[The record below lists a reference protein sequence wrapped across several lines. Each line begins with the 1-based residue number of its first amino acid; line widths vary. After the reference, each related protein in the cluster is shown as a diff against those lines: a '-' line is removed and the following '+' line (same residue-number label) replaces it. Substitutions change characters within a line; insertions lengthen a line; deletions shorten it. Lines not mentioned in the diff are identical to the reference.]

1 MTTTIIIIGIFLFFL
16 IGFIQL
22 YRIHSRTIKKH
33 DFASEYRNKFI
44 EFANKYFEQYDRWS
58 KSGNLDNELYV
69 WLTKNVSKIQS
80 NVGSFGVMSYK
91 PAFQNYMVNN
101 YQLIINTIPKFRE
114 GQVENFDVTSV
125 DDCLLRY
132 IGHIEERSEVTLKN
146 LKNPIIWFR
155 VGFQEIISIPLLI
168 LNWFGIF
175 SKRTVNGIM
184 ESTFY
189 KIITGVIALITLLSG
204 IVTII
209 QGKEKTI
216 EFINSIL
223 GN

>member
-1 MTTTIIIIGIFLFFL
+1 MTTTIIIIDILLIFL

-22 YRIHSRTIKKH
+22 FRAQSNTIKKH
-33 DFASEYRNKFI
+33 
-44 EFANKYFEQYDRWS
+44 EFANKYFEQYDRFS
-58 KSGNLDNELYV
+58 KSGNLDSELYV

-80 NVGSFGVMSYK
+80 SVGNFGVMSYK
-91 PAFQNYMVNN
+91 PAFQNYMINN

-125 DDCLLRY
+125 DDCLLRN
-132 IGHIEERSEVTLKN
+132 IGHIEERSVETLKN

-155 VGFQEIISIPLLI
+155 VGFQEIISIPLFV

-175 SKRTVNGIM
+175 NKRTVNGIM

-189 KIITGVIALITLLSG
+189 KILTGIIALITLLSG

-216 EFINSIL
+216 EFINNIF

>member
-1 MTTTIIIIGIFLFFL
+1 MATIFIIISILLFFL
-16 IGFIQL
+16 IGFIKL
-22 YRIHSRTIKKH
+22 YRIHSRTLKKH
-33 DFASEYRNKFI
+33 DFACEYRNKFI

-80 NVGSFGVMSYK
+80 NVGSSGLVSYK
-91 PAFQNYMVNN
+91 PAFQDYIINN
-101 YQLIINTIPKFRE
+101 YQLIINTIPKFRD

-132 IGHIEERSEVTLKN
+132 IGYIEERDKVTLKN

-155 VGFQEIISIPLLI
+155 IGFQEIISIPFFI

-189 KIITGVIALITLLSG
+189 KILTGIIALVTLLSG

-216 EFINSIL
+216 EFINRIL

>member
-1 MTTTIIIIGIFLFFL
+1 MTTTIIIIGILLIFL

-22 YRIHSRTIKKH
+22 FRTHSRTIKKH
-33 DFASEYRNKFI
+33 EFASEYRNKFI
-44 EFANKYFEQYDRWS
+44 EFSNKYFEQYDRYS
-58 KSGNLDNELYV
+58 KSGNLDSELYV

-80 NVGSFGVMSYK
+80 NVGSFGIMSYK
-91 PAFQNYMVNN
+91 PAFQNYMINN

-132 IGHIEERSEVTLKN
+132 IGHIEERSDGTLKN

-155 VGFQEIISIPLLI
+155 VGFQEIISIPLFI

-189 KIITGVIALITLLSG
+189 KILTGIIALITLLSG

-216 EFINSIL
+216 EIINKIL